1 MHLWCNWDQPSPSRT
16 RPSQRVK
23 PKQLTGQQLQVTFSL
38 QVTKHFHK
46 TLKAKT
52 YSRKRK
58 ATLTQQRGL
67 RQAPPLLPPGHLF
80 QVNPAE
86 QPCQKG
92 GQQHKYNIQ
101 NVVRR
106 YWTPPYNVPD
116 IEHVRR
122 VLGSFLGGIRNERG
136 TKKAIEIGKTKHM
149 QHRILHSLEKD
160 TWR

>member
-1 MHLWCNWDQPSPSRT
+1 M

-80 QVNPAE
+80 QGEPSRAALLEGRSATQIQHSKRGQKVLNPT
-86 QPCQKG
+86 
-92 GQQHKYNIQ
+92 IQ
-101 NVVRR
+101 R
-106 YWTPPYNVPD
+106 
-116 IEHVRR
+116 
-122 VLGSFLGGIRNERG
+122 S
-136 TKKAIEIGKTKHM
+136 
-149 QHRILHSLEKD
+149 
-160 TWR
+160 